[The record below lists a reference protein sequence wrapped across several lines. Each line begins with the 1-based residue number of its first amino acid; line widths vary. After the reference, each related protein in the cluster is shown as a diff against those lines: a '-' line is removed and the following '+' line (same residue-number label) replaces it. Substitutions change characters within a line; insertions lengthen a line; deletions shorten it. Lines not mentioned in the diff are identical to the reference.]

1 MKKIRPGQD
10 MLGNLAPVRLPKG
23 TLGEEP
29 GVTTQEFFRGDG
41 HNEDAR

>member
-1 MKKIRPGQD
+1 M
-10 MLGNLAPVRLPKG
+10 RLPKG
-23 TLGEEP
+23 TLGKEP